1 MNKIKKVILLSILFL
16 AIIIVSNKVEAMSAN
31 ISANKTNVNV
41 GETVTINVNI
51 QAAAWEVHI
60 KGAVSADYA
69 ETSDNGE
76 VTKVTKQLKFTPTK
90 EGSYTINL
98 TGNISEPNGSNINK
112 QQISGTVT
120 IIAKNNISGGI
131 DNNNPNTNT
140 NTNTKSSVATL
151 ANLGIKPN
159 DFSGFTPSKKSYA
172 VTVPNNV
179 ESIEVYASKGQT
191 GQTISGTGT
200 KSLKEGANTF
210 TITVTAEDKKT
221 TNQYTITVTREA
233 KEEEK
238 PEEPEEQEEPNTE
251 KPTEEK
257 FGLST
262 LIMSG
267 VSLDPNFSTDVFE
280 YKVKLTEDKDKLD
293 IKTVSTDEKAKIEVT
308 GNENLQEGENIITIL
323 VTDESGEKTAT
334 YQIIVEKNLVDQ
346 EELAK
351 QKEQEEK
358 DKQMKM
364 ILIGGAG
371 ALLVIIA
378 IIIIIMI
385 KRKRNRQYAEEF
397 SIPYA
402 GLNQEEEEEKEDRIT
417 EEDSQIKSFDPM
429 ETEDKEKLRQEFLNQ
444 SFTEFEEEKP
454 RKNRHSKGKR
464 FK

>member
-1 MNKIKKVILLSILFL
+1 MKQKNILKTILMIGIAFFIIFLAKDVKAASLSISASKTSVAPGESVTITVSSDCTGRVNLSASGGSL
-16 AIIIVSNKVEAMSAN
+16 SSNKVWVEGNSQ
-31 ISANKTNVNV
+31 SVTLTTNAA
-41 GETVTINVNI
+41 GTITVTATPETLSTSSGEDVNLGSKSCSVKV
-51 QAAAWEVHI
+51 AAN
-60 KGAVSADYA
+60 
-69 ETSDNGE
+69 T
-76 VTKVTKQLKFTPTK
+76 
-90 EGSYTINL
+90 
-98 TGNISEPNGSNINK
+98 
-112 QQISGTVT
+112 SGTT
-120 IIAKNNISGGI
+120 
-131 DNNNPNTNT
+131 NNNNTNT

-151 ANLGIKPN
+151 ANLGIRPN
-159 DFSGFTPSKKSYA
+159 DFSGFTPSKKAYA

-179 ESIEVYASKGQT
+179 ESIQIYANKAQS
-191 GQTISGTGT
+191 GQTISGIGT
-200 KSLKEGANTF
+200 KSLKEGKNTF

-238 PEEPEEQEEPNTE
+238 PEEQEEPENQEEPNTE
-251 KPTEEK
+251 KPTEER

-262 LIMSG
+262 LMISG

-280 YKVKLTEDKDKLD
+280 YKVKLTEDKDKLE
-293 IKTVSTDEKAKIEVT
+293 IKTVSTDEKAKVEVT

-334 YQIIVEKNLVDQ
+334 YQIIVEKTLVAQ

-351 QKEQEEK
+351 QQEQEEK

-364 ILIGGAG
+364 MLIGGAG
-371 ALLVIIA
+371 AILIIVVIIV
-378 IIIIIMI
+378 IIVI
-385 KRKRNRQYAEEF
+385 KRKRNKQYAEEF

-402 GLNQEEEEEKEDRIT
+402 GINQEEEEEEEDVKT
-417 EEDSQIKSFDPM
+417 KEDSQIESSDPM

>member
-1 MNKIKKVILLSILFL
+1 MKQKNKLKTVLMIGIAFFLILLAKDVKAASLSIS
-16 AIIIVSNKVEAMSAN
+16 ASKTSVAPGESVTITVSSDCTGRINLSTSGGSLSNNKVWVEGNSQSVTLTTSSA
-31 ISANKTNVNV
+31 
-41 GETVTINVNI
+41 GTINVT
-51 QAAAWEVHI
+51 ATPETLSTSSGEEVNLGSKSCSI
-60 KGAVSADYA
+60 KVVA
-69 ETSDNGE
+69 N
-76 VTKVTKQLKFTPTK
+76 
-90 EGSYTINL
+90 
-98 TGNISEPNGSNINK
+98 TG
-112 QQISGTVT
+112 GTT
-120 IIAKNNISGGI
+120 
-131 DNNNPNTNT
+131 NNNNNNNN

-179 ESIEVYASKGQT
+179 ESIEVYASKGQS

-200 KSLKEGANTF
+200 KSLKEGTNTF

-251 KPTEEK
+251 KPTQEK

-262 LIMSG
+262 LIVSG